1 MSRRTLGCRPRAG
14 DCSSSRLPGVLARR
28 IVCTLHEG
36 QHVQAGERFGMM
48 KFGSRMDIL
57 LPRRQARVFVH
68 VGMRVRAGQT
78 LLAHLCPEHG

>member
-1 MSRRTLGCRPRAG
+1 
-14 DCSSSRLPGVLARR
+14 
-28 IVCTLHEG
+28 
-36 QHVQAGERFGMM
+36 VQAGERFGMM